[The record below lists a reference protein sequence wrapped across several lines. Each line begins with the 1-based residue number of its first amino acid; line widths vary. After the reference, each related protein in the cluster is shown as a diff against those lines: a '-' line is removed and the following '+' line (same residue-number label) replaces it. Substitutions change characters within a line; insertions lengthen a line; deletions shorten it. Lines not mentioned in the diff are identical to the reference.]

1 MSAPTTSRPHACHA
15 GLPLMQDRN
24 ETLFYRILTEHFTEM
39 APIVY
44 TPTVGW
50 VCVNYHK
57 LYRRPRGM
65 YFSAHDKGEMVRLG
79 PGLVPGGCG

>member
-1 MSAPTTSRPHACHA
+1 MYLCLKSERDARLYVAINAPLLVCT
-15 GLPLMQDRN
+15 Q
-24 ETLFYRILTEHFTEM
+24 EM

-50 VCVNYHK
+50 VAINYHK

-65 YFSAHDKGEMVRLG
+65 YFSIEDKGEMVR
-79 PGLVPGGCG
+79 PG

>member
-1 MSAPTTSRPHACHA
+1 
-15 GLPLMQDRN
+15 MQDRN
-24 ETLFYRILTEHFTEM
+24 ETLFYKVLLDNFEEM

-50 VCVNYHK
+50 VCTNYHK

-65 YFSAHDKGEMVRLG
+65 YFSAADKGEMVSNA
-79 PGLVPGGCG
+79 